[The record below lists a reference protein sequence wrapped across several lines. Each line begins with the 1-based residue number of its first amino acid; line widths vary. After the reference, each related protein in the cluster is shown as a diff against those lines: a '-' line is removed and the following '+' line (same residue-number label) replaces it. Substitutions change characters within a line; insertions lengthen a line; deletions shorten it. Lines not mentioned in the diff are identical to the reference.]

1 MSASETEVSV
11 GCSSSGDLPTL
22 TSSWTTDNAH
32 YVRSSIRSDLVR
44 PPGRATDIE
53 KPRSPTL
60 ADVDDVQNL
69 RVRVE
74 IVAAYLLAVEDR
86 ARLLEI
92 CSSVTGD
99 IAMATRALSEAYGI
113 SDYASTA
120 ILDMQIR
127 RFTPENVAV
136 IRDEHAELLQR

>member
-1 MSASETEVSV
+1 M
-11 GCSSSGDLPTL
+11 
-22 TSSWTTDNAH
+22 
-32 YVRSSIRSDLVR
+32 R
-44 PPGRATDIE
+44 PPCSATSIE

-136 IRDEHAELLQR
+136 IRDEHAELLQRLHRAESAVSPNS